1 MEESHPEGSTSPKRS
16 KKEIRHDDSISKL
29 DTLYSI
35 KIGWVVKRLA
45 SLTTVCLDP
54 TGISII
60 HWLWKTYDDY
70 KNGKHLKNQRVNI
83 DDVNNWR
90 EIITNIL

>member
-1 MEESHPEGSTSPKRS
+1 MEESHPEGSSSQKRS
-16 KKEIRHDDSISKL
+16 KTKIHHDDSISKL
-29 DTLYSI
+29 ETLYPI

-54 TGISII
+54 SGISII
-60 HWLWKTYDDY
+60 CWSWKTYDDY
-70 KNGKHLKNQRVNI
+70 KNGKHLKNQRVKI
-83 DDVNNWR
+83 EDVNDWW